1 MGAGYHGGFG
11 ATQGSKKQAV
21 AKLGSKNDRVKDY
34 TREELVRGIDG
45 ITEDASFI
53 ADMIRNK
60 KIKINVLGDRLFE
73 DYLGVSSD
81 TLAVAVGD
89 QIYLRRISISILSE
103 IVHEGTHALDFINKI
118 DVNVISSWTG
128 ETRAYSAER
137 KFQIASGGP
146 VDFEKEEDMM
156 THIMKNYKRR

>member
-1 MGAGYHGGFG
+1 
-11 ATQGSKKQAV
+11 
-21 AKLGSKNDRVKDY
+21 
-34 TREELVRGIDG
+34 
-45 ITEDASFI
+45 
-53 ADMIRNK
+53 MIRNK

-89 QIYLRRISISILSE
+89 QIYLRRSSSSILSE

-156 THIMKNYKRR
+156 THIMKNYKSLLINSQGENEEVLEQILGTTNKPPLWPVYRKVIHIVQASVVSA